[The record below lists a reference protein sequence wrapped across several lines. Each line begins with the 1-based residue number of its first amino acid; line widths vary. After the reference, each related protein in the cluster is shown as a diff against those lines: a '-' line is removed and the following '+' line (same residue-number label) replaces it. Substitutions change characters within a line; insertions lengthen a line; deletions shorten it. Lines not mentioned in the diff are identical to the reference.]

1 MSRSKVAIYVGRFC
15 GVLALLALNRR
26 MDNAINRQT
35 VCRDESATSF
45 QRRHCAFALLYCRA
59 CRRVSAREELIDLAA
74 HSIHMTVSP
83 AAARVRWQVAVKME
97 IL

>member
-1 MSRSKVAIYVGRFC
+1 MSRSKVAIYVERLC
-15 GVLALLALNRR
+15 GVLALLALIG
-26 MDNAINRQT
+26 AWITQLTGKT

-45 QRRHCAFALLYCRA
+45 QRRHRAFALLYCRS

-74 HSIHMTVSP
+74 QSLHMTHVASH
-83 AAARVRWQVAVKME
+83 RTGQVAVKME